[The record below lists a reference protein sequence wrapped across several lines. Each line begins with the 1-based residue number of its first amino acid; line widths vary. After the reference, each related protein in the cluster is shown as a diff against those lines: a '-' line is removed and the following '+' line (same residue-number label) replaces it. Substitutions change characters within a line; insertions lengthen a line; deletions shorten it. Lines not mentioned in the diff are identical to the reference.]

1 MNKAE
6 TFQFHAIGY
15 VENDIQEKSNSHK
28 LKEINSRIVLDHD
41 LVDGLDGLKPGNSI
55 LVVFVFHKTDDYE
68 MHQHPRGDLS
78 RPKRGVFT
86 LRTPRRP
93 NPIGIT
99 KVRLVD
105 IDENVLTVHG
115 LDAFHGTPV
124 LDLKPA

>member
-1 MNKAE
+1 MNESE

-15 VENDIQEKSNSHK
+15 VENDIREKSDSHK
-28 LKEINSRIVLDHD
+28 LKEINSRVVLDPD
-41 LVDGLDGLKPGNSI
+41 LVGGLDGLEPGNYI